1 MAVPFD
7 QRPDLIWFDGK
18 LVPTPDAKIS
28 VLTHGLHYA
37 SAVFEGE
44 RAYGGEIYKGT
55 EHSERLKRSANI
67 LDFEIPYSVAEI
79 DAAKRLVLDRNNQ
92 KNAYV
97 RPIAWRGS
105 EQLGVTAM
113 QNKIHL
119 AIATWEWPSYFDP
132 AQRLK
137 GIRLDLAEY
146 RRPDPATAPCLAK
159 AAGLYMICTI
169 SKHRAERKGYADAM
183 MLDWQG
189 RVAECT
195 GANIFFIK
203 DGKIHTP
210 IADCFLAGITR
221 ATAIIARQEARHRG
235 DRAPH
240 HAGRAVGLLGV
251 LHHRHRG
258 RSDRRVGDRT
268 VEVHARR
275 HHQAA
280 DGRLH
285 RRSAAQGQGR
295 SGVAAS
301 PLPSREPYAEIHPR
315 ACSAASGMT
324 FRALSAMAGKPGN
337 DELVSGAGRASS
349 QNTSPSLSSVSS
361 QRKRVSG

>member
-1 MAVPFD
+1 MSSANSSAPAAVPFD
-7 QRPDLIWFDGK
+7 ERSDLIWFDGK
-18 LVPTPDAKIS
+18 LIPTADCKIS
-28 VLTHGLHYA
+28 LLTHALHYA

-44 RAYGGEIYKGT
+44 RAYGGEIFHSTK
-55 EHSERLKRSANI
+55 HSERLKNSSKI

-79 DAAKRLVLDRNNQ
+79 DAAKRLVLEKNNQ

-105 EQLGVTAM
+105 EALGVSA
-113 QNKIHL
+113 QNNKIHL

-146 RRPDPATAPCLAK
+146 RRPDPKTAPCLAK

-169 SKHRAERKGYADAM
+169 SKHRAEKRGYADAM

-221 ATAIIARQEARHRG
+221 
-235 DRAPH
+235 
-240 HAGRAVGLLGV
+240 
-251 LHHRHRG
+251 
-258 RSDRRVGDRT
+258 ST
-268 VEVHARR
+268 VTELARR
-275 HHQAA
+275 
-280 DGRLH
+280 RNFEVIE
-285 RRSAAQGQGR
+285 RRITPEELSGFSECFITGSAAE
-295 SGVAAS
+295 VTAV
-301 PLPSREPYAEIHPR
+301 AEIADWKFTPGR
-315 ACSAASGMT
+315 ITQQLMDDYTAEVQPKGKAA
-324 FRALSAMAGKPGN
+324 AA
-337 DELVSGAGRASS
+337 
-349 QNTSPSLSSVSS
+349 
-361 QRKRVSG
+361 